1 MIYYMQQ
8 VFSFL
13 FLIIIV
19 CSCLHLSA
27 HTLPDSVSRIAMF
40 IAELPKVIKGE
51 FNQDNDMH
59 FETVATF
66 SSVVLTDNDCLVR
79 N

>member
-1 MIYYMQQ
+1 MQQ

-19 CSCLHLSA
+19 CGCLHLSA

-40 IAELPKVIKGE
+40 IAELPNVIKGE
-51 FNQDNDMH
+51 FNQDN
-59 FETVATF
+59 VATV
-66 SSVVLTDNDCLVR
+66 SSVVLTDNDRLVR

>member
-1 MIYYMQQ
+1 MQR

-19 CSCLHLSA
+19 CGCLHLSS
-27 HTLPDSVSRIAMF
+27 HTLLDYVSRIAMF

-51 FNQDNDMH
+51 FNQDNGLH
-59 FETVATF
+59 FETVATV
-66 SSVVLTDNDCLVR
+66 SSVVLTDNDRIVR